1 MTWFKNANI
10 TPQPIFLNEL
20 RKQTLSFAC
29 VAFFQPRFISVLKG
43 P

>member
-20 RKQTLSFAC
+20 REQTFSFAC
-29 VAFFQPRFISVLKG
+29 VTFLQPGFRSVLKG